1 MATTFDA
8 RATRGPGA
16 WSGNAS
22 LHSALRRGA
31 RSGPACLPGL
41 HEGRGQLAASAPVMV
56 VFVDHVDCP
65 WLRLLR
71 RGFRH
76 CFVVFRAAPLWLA
89 CEALKDR
96 IELHA
101 LDLPPAFDL
110 ARFYADQGHRVLL
123 GRRPAPGPQR
133 RVALAPLTCVTVV
146 KRLLGIHAPWVWSP
160 WQLYDHLCGPTWDF
174 RPWSD
179 PGAALGPA
187 TAHSAS
193 CARDSLLDIAR
204 L

>member
-1 MATTFDA
+1 MATIFDL
-8 RATRGPGA
+8 RAPRGPGA
-16 WSGNAS
+16 RSGNA
-22 LHSALRRGA
+22 LLRDALARPGA
-31 RSGPACLPGL
+31 ASLPGL
-41 HEGRGQLAASAPVMV
+41 GRGQPAGSARVMV

-76 CFVVFRAAPLWLA
+76 CFVVFHVAPLWLA

-123 GRRPAPGPQR
+123 GRRPASAPR
-133 RVALAPLTCVTVV
+133 RRAALAPLTCVTVA

-160 WQLYDHLCGPTWDF
+160 WQLYAHLRGPMWDF
-174 RPWSD
+174 RPWWD
-179 PGAALGPA
+179 GDAVPGPA
-187 TAHSAS
+187 AA
-193 CARDSLLDIAR
+193 CAATDPMR
-204 L
+204 LRA